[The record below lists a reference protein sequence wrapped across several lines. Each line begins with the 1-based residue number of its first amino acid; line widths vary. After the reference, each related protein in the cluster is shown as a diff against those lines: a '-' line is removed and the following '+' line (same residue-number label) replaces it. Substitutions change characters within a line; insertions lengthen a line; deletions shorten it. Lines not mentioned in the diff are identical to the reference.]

1 MILKKYSEANR
12 DLVYWLF
19 FEIYTYSASVSRQ
32 TINKQFCLHFTE
44 KTDSD
49 IDEALDFLIESNMI
63 TTVDKEKET
72 LRITPQ
78 GGQVI
83 QKLFKQLILDKTDL
97 DFFIRYNNGVE
108 ANYLKQYRDD
118 NYISEKQD
126 PTTKKLRIALKNIKE
141 FLIYFDK
148 IRSFSPQIHDLYEI
162 IGGFFK

>member
-1 MILKKYSEANR
+1 
-12 DLVYWLF
+12 
-19 FEIYTYSASVSRQ
+19 
-32 TINKQFCLHFTE
+32 
-44 KTDSD
+44 
-49 IDEALDFLIESNMI
+49 MI

-72 LRITPQ
+72 VRITPQ

-97 DFFIRYNNGVE
+97 DFFSRYNNGVE

-126 PTTKKLRIALKNIKE
+126 PTSKKLRVAQKNIKE

-148 IRSFSPQIHDLYEI
+148 IRSFSPHIQDLYEL